1 MLTDSILSC
10 KVLTG
15 SCESPKLCNP
25 DLNSHPPPNGR
36 ISPVAPSDQNNIRWP
51 SYSFMIYDFMR
62 GEGPPCWAHLWNSP
76 FPSRRVKGDT
86 EFCSRRGQRGGGGK
100 SQVENMSVWCDRR
113 RWLHLTEHSPRI
125 CDAPACLNKQPDPR
139 ALGKLDNQWWH
150 LMALRI
156 EMKGRTL
163 QLSTG

>member
-1 MLTDSILSC
+1 MFTDSIMWC

-15 SCESPKLCNP
+15 SCKPPKLHNP
-25 DLNSHPPPNGR
+25 DPKSHYPQQTH
-36 ISPVAPSDQNNIRWP
+36 ISCGTIWP
-51 SYSFMIYDFMR
+51 KTFF
-62 GEGPPCWAHLWNSP
+62 GPHTSSWFHAGMAPCWAHLTRNSAAAEA
-76 FPSRRVKGDT
+76 R
-86 EFCSRRGQRGGGGK
+86 EAGGGAGK

-125 CDAPACLNKQPDPR
+125 CDALACLNKQADPR

-150 LMALRI
+150 LMALRM